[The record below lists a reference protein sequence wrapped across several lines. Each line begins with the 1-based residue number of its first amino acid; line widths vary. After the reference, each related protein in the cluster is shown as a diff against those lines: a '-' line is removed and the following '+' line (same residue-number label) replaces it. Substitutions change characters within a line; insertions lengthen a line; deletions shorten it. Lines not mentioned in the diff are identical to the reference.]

1 MCLGVPMRII
11 ESDGF
16 CALCERLG
24 EQRRVNVMLIED
36 VPVGA
41 CVLVHIN
48 NAVRL
53 LDEEEASLIN
63 EALDELASA
72 LDRHVNL
79 APQ

>member
-16 CALCERLG
+16 TALCERLG
-24 EQRRVNVMLIED
+24 ERRRVNVMLIEES
-36 VPVGA
+36 PAGT
-41 CVLVHIN
+41 CVLVHVN

-63 EALDELASA
+63 EALDELARA
-72 LDRHVNL
+72 LSHHTVL

>member
-16 CALCERLG
+16 TALCERLG
-24 EQRRVNVMLIED
+24 ERRRVNVMLLEEA
-36 VPVGA
+36 PVGA

-72 LDRHVNL
+72 LDHHL
-79 APQ
+79 SPAPQ